1 MLAFKTPAAIA
12 PVTVVDRATGQVVKA
27 PAPVRSAS
35 VSSGSDLLSSPLL
48 WIVAGVILL
57 VSLER

>member
-1 MLAFKTPAAIA
+1 MLAYKAPLALA
-12 PVTVVDRATGQVVKA
+12 PVTVVNKATGEVVKA
-27 PAPVRSAS
+27 PAPVRSIS
-35 VSSGSDLLSSPLL
+35 IGGSSLLSSPIL